1 MENRCEG
8 VNVLKNIKQPSDIK
22 KLNETELIALCDEIR
37 RVLVDTVAS
46 TGGHLASNLGTVELA
61 VALHK
66 SFNSPEDKLIWDVGH
81 QAYAHK
87 LLTGRFENFGTLRT
101 ENGISGFVRPDESE
115 HDSFYEGHAGVS
127 VSQAAGI
134 AAANAVKGSKNYA
147 VAIVGDGS
155 FGNGMIYE
163 ALNHAGSTQ
172 NRLIVILNDNEMS
185 ISENVGSMARYLAK
199 VRAKPEYYR
208 FKAGTEKALNKIPV
222 VGKSLSNHIFKLK
235 TALKNLI
242 YSSSFFE
249 NLGFK
254 YIGPID
260 GHNIGQL
267 CEAMNSAKMVSRP
280 VTIHINTLK
289 GRGYDFAE
297 HSPEKFHGVSK
308 FDINT
313 GEPLQKADSYSAHFG
328 EAICE
333 FASKDKRICAITAAM
348 ALNTGL
354 EKFSKQHPKRFYDV
368 GIAEGHA
375 VTFAS
380 GLAAGG
386 MLPVFA
392 VYSTFLQRCAD
403 QLIHDGALQRK
414 KTVIAVDRAGFVG
427 EDGETHQGIFDVS
440 MMQGIPNATVYSPA
454 TYAQLRKSLYNA
466 FYKDE
471 NLVVIRYPRGSMPE
485 EGKSEEAS
493 DADFEILTNPDAEI
507 SLITYGRIYFNA
519 LSASKKFEEKGVK
532 VRIIKLNKIK
542 PLPQSLVNEAAK
554 SKKIFFFEEGIRSG
568 GVGEKFGSML
578 LESGYKGDYVLTAVN
593 DEFVPHA
600 SVESLMRKYKFDT
613 DGMINVIERSGN
625 NE

>member
-8 VNVLKNIKQPSDIK
+8 VSVLKNIKHPSDIK

-440 MMQGIPNATVYSPA
+440 LMQGIPNITVYSPA

-471 NLVVIRYPRGSMPE
+471 NLVVIRYPRGGMPE
-485 EGKSEEAS
+485 EGKFEEAS
-493 DADFEILTNPDAEI
+493 DADFEISTNSDADI

-519 LSASKKFEEKGVK
+519 VSAAKKLEEKGIKVK
-532 VRIIKLNKIK
+532 IIKLNKIK
-542 PLPQSLVNEAAK
+542 PLPESLVAEAVK
-554 SKKIFFFEEGIRSG
+554 SNKIFFFEEGIKSG
-568 GVGEKFGSML
+568 GVGEKLGSML
-578 LESGYKGDYVLTAVN
+578 LERGYKGKYVLTAVN

-600 SVESLMRKYKFDT
+600 SVESLMRKYNLDA

>member
-1 MENRCEG
+1 MKNKFEG
-8 VNVLKNIKQPSDIK
+8 VNILSNIKHPSDVK
-22 KLNETELIALCDEIR
+22 KLNEEQLEELCAEIR

-66 SFNSPEDKLIWDVGH
+66 SFNSPDDKLVWDVGH

-87 LLTGRFENFGTLRT
+87 LLTGRFESFGTLRT

-172 NRLIVILNDNEMS
+172 NRLIVVLNDNEMS

-208 FKAGTEKALNKIPV
+208 FKAGTEKALNRIPV
-222 VGKSLSNHIFKLK
+222 VGKSLSNHLFKLK

-297 HSPEKFHGVSK
+297 LSPEKFHGVSR

-328 EAICE
+328 EAVCE
-333 FASKDKRICAITAAM
+333 FAAKDKRICAITAAM

-354 EKFSKQHPKRFYDV
+354 EDFSKQYPKRFYDV

-414 KTVIAVDRAGFVG
+414 KSVIAVDRAGFVG

-440 MMQGIPNATVYSPA
+440 MLQGIPNTTVYSPA
-454 TYAQLRKSLYNA
+454 TYAQLRKSIYNA
-466 FYKDE
+466 LYKDE

-485 EGKSEEAS
+485 EGKLEEAS
-493 DADFEILTNPDAEI
+493 DADFEICTNPDAEI
-507 SLITYGRIYFNA
+507 ALVTYGRIYFNA
-519 LSASKKFEEKGVK
+519 LSAVKQLEEKGIKVK
-532 VRIIKLNKIK
+532 VIKLNKIK
-542 PLPQSLVNEAAK
+542 PLSDALVSEAAK
-554 SKKIFFFEEGIRSG
+554 SNKVFFFEEGIKSG
-568 GVGEKFGSML
+568 GVGEKLGSML
-578 LESGYKGDYVLTAVN
+578 LERGYKGGYVLTAVN

-600 SVESLMRKYKFDT
+600 SVASLMRKYNLDAE
-613 DGMINVIERSGN
+613 GMINVIEGSGN